1 MFLSLKVFGSH
12 IPVCYVQVPRTTLKR
27 GQSQKNGGSAARC
40 ALPVKRGGAPIE
52 LGKLRGF
59 GRRKL
64 GGFFFGANGTCPE
77 KNPHRAAAAAAA
89 VGGLPPPKKSLGV
102 NTKWVIFL
110 NTFFIFNDPGL
121 PFKNLHGID
130 CEPRVKAW
138 LKP

>member
-27 GQSQKNGGSAARC
+27 GQSQKNGGWDQRGARFQSRE
-40 ALPVKRGGAPIE
+40 AE
-52 LGKLRGF
+52 LQSSWGNLRGF

-77 KNPHRAAAAAAA
+77 KNPHRAAAAAA

-110 NTFFIFNDPGL
+110 NTFFIFNGPGL

>member
-1 MFLSLKVFGSH
+1 MAKAKKTADGISEVRAS
-12 IPVCYVQVPRTTLKR
+12 
-27 GQSQKNGGSAARC
+27 SQ
-40 ALPVKRGGAPIE
+40 E
-52 LGKLRGF
+52 
-59 GRRKL
+59 RRSSNRVGETSGDL
-64 GGFFFGANGTCPE
+64 VVGNWEVFFFGANGTCPE
-77 KNPHRAAAAAAA
+77 KNPHRAAAAAA